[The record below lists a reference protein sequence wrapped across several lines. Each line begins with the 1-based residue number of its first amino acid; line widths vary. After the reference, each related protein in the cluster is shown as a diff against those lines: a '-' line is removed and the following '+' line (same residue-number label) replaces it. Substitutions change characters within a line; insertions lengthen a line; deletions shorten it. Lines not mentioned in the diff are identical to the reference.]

1 MPEHLEVRNL
11 RVSLQRA
18 EGAREELPG
27 QHLPLGDGHA
37 SVPGVAEVLV
47 NPVEQVSVHPLR
59 VPASGCDAL
68 SRGDR
73 APLQVPVVGHGP
85 GEADRCVAA

>member
-47 NPVEQVSVHPLR
+47 DRNPVLEPGHLR
-59 VPASGCDAL
+59 CGGSGNFGLQDAL
-68 SRGDR
+68 L
-73 APLQVPVVGHGP
+73 ALF
-85 GEADRCVAA
+85 